1 MPQLADDVKGNL
13 RMLLLVLTKRKLM
26 DLQLRINCGKA
37 KCSVLESSSWI
48 LCMPEFIV
56 WDNHVSTLFA
66 LSATSSLKH
75 QWRIKVCNLALCQL
89 RLDMKPLTNL
99 LKSNH
104 FLCVL
109 SCYERLKKESNFNQ
123 LKLTWQFQIATQK
136 NISQIIMHNL

>member
-1 MPQLADDVKGNL
+1 MPQPTDDVGGNL
-13 RMLLLVLTKRKLM
+13 SMLLLVFTKRKLM

-37 KCSVLESSSWI
+37 ECSVPESSGWI
-48 LCMPEFIV
+48 FCMPEFTV
-56 WDNHVSTLFA
+56 KDNYVLTLFA
-66 LSATSSLKH
+66 LYARSSSKH

-109 SCYERLKKESNFNQ
+109 PCYEKKSYHGTKCQESMQ
-123 LKLTWQFQIATQK
+123 Y
-136 NISQIIMHNL
+136 QIIISLHPQSRYHY